1 MTPGATDT
9 VACVCVGLLD
19 RIAVRS
25 DIANWRMPSP
35 WVIGFGISS
44 AIAVFPVIKV
54 TGNLTIAEILL
65 LFSLVTV
72 AWLIAL
78 MIRRAWCERHPYM
91 PPRWLAV
98 ARAIMGD
105 DLIDAALERL
115 RDTPACSRP
124 GSAPR
129 RDDRGDSRRT
139 ACSSRCPQGRDRGTA
154 RRRRTAA
161 VKAVPAMHDSDQ
173 VGLSVTGGF
182 AHFGSRHGADR
193 SSRLDRSGPCQSLAF
208 CGRCRGVLHARRAR
222 GGACTA

>member
-1 MTPGATDT
+1 
-9 VACVCVGLLD
+9 VCVGLLD

-115 RDTPACSRP
+115 RDTPPHGHDRVL
-124 GSAPR
+124 R
-129 RDDRGDSRRT
+129 RGEMIEAILDE
-139 ACSSRCPQGRDRGTA
+139 QYA
-154 RRRRTAA
+154 RFDARNAA
-161 VKAVPAMHDSDQ
+161 
-173 VGLSVTGGF
+173 TGV
-182 AHFGSRHGADR
+182 
-193 SSRLDRSGPCQSLAF
+193 RLDAAAPQP
-208 CGRCRGVLHARRAR
+208 
-222 GGACTA
+222 

>member
-91 PPRWLAV
+91 PPRSLAV

-115 RDTPACSRP
+115 RDTP
-124 GSAPR
+124 PR
-129 RDDRGDSRRT
+129 GHDRVLRRGEMIE
-139 ACSSRCPQGRDRGTA
+139 AILDEQYA
-154 RRRRTAA
+154 RFDARNAA
-161 VKAVPAMHDSDQ
+161 
-173 VGLSVTGGF
+173 TGV
-182 AHFGSRHGADR
+182 
-193 SSRLDRSGPCQSLAF
+193 RLDAAAPQP
-208 CGRCRGVLHARRAR
+208 
-222 GGACTA
+222 